1 MWRVRI
7 GGKKPPLRTKKKT
20 RTAMKRRSIYWK
32 QAIKSSFING
42 SLNEFCSLFGWTDIS
57 FPDYMCHK
65 NSIESIDSHPPDI
78 LAKQTRSYSKSPS
91 SMPPST
97 NKHTHTHIRA
107 RSPIHTCMPNIS
119 RSICNFDAIEFR
131 KCEIRWIYSLTL
143 SHSFLSYFALLQF
156 GSPGRALK
164 RIHFRCQQMETLSVI

>member
-97 NKHTHTHIRA
+97 NTHTHTYARVHPYTRVCQTFLARYATSMPLNSVNVKFAEFIRLL
-107 RSPIHTCMPNIS
+107 
-119 RSICNFDAIEFR
+119 
-131 KCEIRWIYSLTL
+131 SLTHF
-143 SHSFLSYFALLQF
+143 SHTSLFFSSVLLAAHWK
-156 GSPGRALK
+156 GYISAVNRWRL
-164 RIHFRCQQMETLSVI
+164 LV